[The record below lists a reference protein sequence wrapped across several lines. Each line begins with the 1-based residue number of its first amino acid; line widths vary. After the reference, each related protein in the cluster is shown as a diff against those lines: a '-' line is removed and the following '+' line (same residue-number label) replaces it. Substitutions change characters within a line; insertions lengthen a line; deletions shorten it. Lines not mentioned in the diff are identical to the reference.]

1 MLTIKQIGIMSFAKF
16 LAVLYAGFGLVVG
29 LFVSLF
35 SIFGSMLTAFMAS
48 TPQLHNLVGGS
59 RGSTASLL
67 FGIGAVIAFPIFYG
81 ILGFIGGLIFGL
93 IGNLALRIS
102 GGLELKVK
110 TK

>member
-1 MLTIKQIGIMSFAKF
+1 MLTIKQIGILSFAKF
-16 LAVLYAGFGLVVG
+16 LAVLYAGFGLIVG

-35 SIFGSMLTAFMAS
+35 SIFGSMLAAFLAS
-48 TPQLHNLVGGS
+48 TPPLRNLAGAS
-59 RGSTASLL
+59 RGSMISLV
-67 FGIGAVIAFPIFYG
+67 FGIGAIIAFPIFYG